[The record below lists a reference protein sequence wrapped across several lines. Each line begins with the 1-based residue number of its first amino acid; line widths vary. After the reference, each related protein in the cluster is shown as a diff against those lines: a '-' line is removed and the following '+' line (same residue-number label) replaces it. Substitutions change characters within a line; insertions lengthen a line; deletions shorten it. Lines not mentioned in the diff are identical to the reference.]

1 MTASGRQGPHTTPV
15 LLKNYYCSA
24 KVISLKTA
32 GRNFIKK
39 NLERKNPQ
47 KIGLKIKV

>member
-1 MTASGRQGPHTTPV
+1 MTASDRQGPHTTPV